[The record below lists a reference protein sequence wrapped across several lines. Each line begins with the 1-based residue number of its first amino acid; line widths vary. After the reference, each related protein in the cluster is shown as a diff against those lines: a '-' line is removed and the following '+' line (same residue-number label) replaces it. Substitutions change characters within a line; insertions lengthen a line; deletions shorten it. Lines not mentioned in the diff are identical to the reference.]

1 MQNEPENGH
10 EQQRLSDQSLL
21 LACRAGDQQA
31 WEKLLNQYERLVYS
45 IPRNYGLSQ
54 DDAADIAQLT
64 FTALLE
70 SLDSIQDGQR
80 LGAWLATVAR
90 RHSWRMIERGK
101 REQSEAVAPIPETA
115 PLLGRPNDD
124 QIERWELTEWLHRG
138 LSLLNE
144 RCRELLI
151 ALYFKTEKPQYAEIS
166 EHIGIPV
173 GSVGPTRAR
182 CLERMRQI
190 LEPMEES

>member
-1 MQNEPENGH
+1 MQPEPEHGR
-10 EQQRLSDQSLL
+10 EQEHLSDQHMLR
-21 LACRAGDQQA
+21 ACRAGDQQA
-31 WEKLLNQYERLVYS
+31 WAQLLAQYERLVYS

-70 SLDSIQDGQR
+70 SLDSIQDEQR

-90 RHSWRMIERGK
+90 RHSWRLIERGK

-115 PLLGRPNDD
+115 PLLGRSNED

-138 LSLLNE
+138 LTLLNE

-151 ALYFKTEKPQYAEIS
+151 ALYFETEKPQYTEIAER
-166 EHIGIPV
+166 IGIPV

-182 CLERMRQI
+182 CLERMRQL
-190 LEPMEES
+190 LEV

>member
-1 MQNEPENGH
+1 MQPEPEH
-10 EQQRLSDQSLL
+10 SREQEHLSDQNLL
-21 LACRAGDQQA
+21 RACRAGEQQA
-31 WEKLLNQYERLVYS
+31 WAQLLTQYERLVYS

-70 SLDSIQDGQR
+70 SLDSIQDEQR

-90 RHSWRMIERGK
+90 RQSWRLIERGK

-115 PLLGRPNDD
+115 PLLGRSNED

-138 LSLLNE
+138 LTLLNE
-144 RCRELLI
+144 RCRNLLI
-151 ALYFKTEKPQYAEIS
+151 ALYFETEKPQYTEIAER
-166 EHIGIPV
+166 IGIPL

-182 CLERMRQI
+182 CLERMRQL
-190 LEPMEES
+190 LELS

>member
-1 MQNEPENGH
+1 M
-10 EQQRLSDQSLL
+10 SDQTLL
-21 LACRAGDQQA
+21 QACRAGDQQA
-31 WEKLLNQYERLVYS
+31 WSQLLSQYERLVYS

-70 SLDSIQDGQR
+70 SLDNIQDAER
-80 LGAWLATVAR
+80 LGSWLATVAR

-115 PLLGRPNDD
+115 ALLGRTDD
-124 QIERWELTEWLHRG
+124 NPIERWELSEWLNRG

-151 ALYFKTEKPQYAEIS
+151 ALYFEQGKPQYSDIAERLD
-166 EHIGIPV
+166 IPV

-182 CLERMRQI
+182 CLERMRQL
-190 LEPMEES
+190 LEG